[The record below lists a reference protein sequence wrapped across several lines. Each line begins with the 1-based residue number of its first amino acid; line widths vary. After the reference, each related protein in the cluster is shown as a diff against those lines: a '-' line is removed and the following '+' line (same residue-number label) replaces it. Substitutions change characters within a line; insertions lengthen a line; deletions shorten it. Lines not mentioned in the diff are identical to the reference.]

1 MQQSIA
7 TKRKKKKKE
16 ERTNRSEAESP
27 PGLQADAQIPLYPA
41 D

>member
-1 MQQSIA
+1 MKQSIT
-7 TKRKKKKKE
+7 TKRKKK

-27 PGLQADAQIPLYPA
+27 PGPQADAQIPIYPA